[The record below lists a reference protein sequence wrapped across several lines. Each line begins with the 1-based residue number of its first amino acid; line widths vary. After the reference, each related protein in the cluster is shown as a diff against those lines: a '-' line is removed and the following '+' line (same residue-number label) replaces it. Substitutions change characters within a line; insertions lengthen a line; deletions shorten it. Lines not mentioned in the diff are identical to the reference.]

1 MEKVMEYVLQVDKY
15 HSFSKA
21 AESLFISQPALS
33 AIIHKEE
40 QRLNVKLFDRRVKP
54 IKATQAG
61 ELYIEAAKKI
71 KRIEEK
77 LFGELTSAANEVKDI
92 IIGSSAF
99 FFVNFINQITNDYR
113 SQHGDVNFKCM
124 EYSTEE
130 GLHMLQKKEVDLV
143 ITAHN
148 NHLKNCSFV
157 PIKTESIVLAVPAA
171 YEINKHLSSYALT
184 LNDIN
189 SGKWLKDKYSAV
201 PINFFSSYPFILH
214 KKSKDMYKR
223 AMRMF
228 HNKNMRPEVVG
239 QIEDFYTLYFLARSG
254 QGIVLLRD
262 SLLRYMEPTPNL
274 VFYKLDDVLSTRAIN
289 IYYRNDRLTP
299 LLQSFIDFCV
309 LHEKK

>member
-54 IKATQAG
+54 IKATHAG

-77 LFGELTSAANEVKDI
+77 LFNELNSAANEVKEI
-92 IIGSSAF
+92 VIGSSAF
-99 FFVNFINQITNDYR
+99 FFVNFINQLTKDYTY
-113 SQHGDVNFKCM
+113 QHGDVNFKCV

-228 HNKNMRPEVVG
+228 HNKNMRPEIVG

-299 LLQSFIDFCV
+299 LLKSFIDFCV